1 MRSSFAALALGL
13 ALAVPAAAE
22 EVRIPY
28 EKFVLDNGLT
38 LIVHE
43 DRKAPVVAVSIWYHV
58 GSKDEKPGR
67 TGFAHLF
74 EHLMF
79 QGSEHYNDEYF
90 KPFELV
96 GATDMN
102 GTTWLD
108 RTNYFQTVPKT
119 ALDMALWMES
129 DRMGHLLG
137 VIDQAR
143 LDEQRGVVKNEK
155 RQGENQPYG
164 RVFEALQRASFP
176 EGHPYRWETIGSME
190 DLEAAT
196 LEDVQEW
203 FKTYYGA
210 ANATLVLAGDITAAE
225 ARAKVE
231 QYFGH
236 IPAGPPL
243 SRLEAW
249 VAPRQHSSREV
260 MQDRVARTRIHR
272 TWNVA
277 QRGTADA
284 ELLEVAARIFGQGK
298 TSRLY
303 QRLVY
308 RDQIADSASAYPL
321 IFELSGMFLIQ
332 ADVKAGVDPVVVEKA
347 IDEELAR
354 FLKEGPTKA
363 ELDRAKIEIESDFIR
378 GIEKVGGFAG
388 KAGVLAECEV
398 YDGDPGCYRASL
410 AIQKGSTPAEVRAA
424 AQRWLA
430 QGDHTLLVVPF
441 GQYKT
446 AVAQVDRKAGVPQVA
461 EFPEIDFPRL
471 ERARLK
477 NGIEVVLASRPG
489 VPLIDVELLFAGGS
503 SADRGR
509 PMGTA
514 SFTYGMLDEGAGG
527 LDPLQIAEKAD
538 LLGAQIYAAGGLDVG
553 YAGVSALSARID
565 DSLGL
570 LATLVRQPEFPEKEI
585 ERVRKQWLASIAQE
599 KTQPFGIGLRVLP
612 PLLYGE
618 GHPYA
623 IPFSG
628 SGTEDSIQ
636 SLKREDL
643 VAYHRDFVRPDNAR
657 VLVAGDTTMGAIL
670 PLLEKHFG
678 SWQAPAS
685 PRPALD
691 VPAVAPSAQPRVY
704 LIDRKEAPQTLILA
718 GLLAPSTMAPNAT
731 EIGTMNAILG
741 GSFTSRIN
749 MNLREDK
756 HWSYGAGISM
766 PGARGQRPWFVYAP
780 VQTDKTAESIAE
792 IQREIAEYLGDKPA
806 TAEEIDKIKARDV
819 RSLPGAYETIDAVQG
834 ALRSILQFDRPDD
847 WIQGSK
853 ARIEGQ
859 SAEGIQAAAREVIR
873 PDSLTW
879 VVVGDLSKIEEAV
892 RARQLGAV
900 QVLDENGKP
909 VR

>member
-1 MRSSFAALALGL
+1 MRSLLAPLALGL
-13 ALAVPAAAE
+13 MLAAPLAAE
-22 EVRIPY
+22 EIRIPY

-38 LIVHE
+38 VVVHE

-79 QGSEHYNDEYF
+79 QGSENYNDEYF

-190 DLEAAT
+190 DLSAAT

-203 FKTYYGA
+203 FKAYYGA
-210 ANATLVLAGDITAAE
+210 ANATLVLAGDITAGE

-272 TWNVA
+272 AWNVA

-308 RDQIADSASAYPL
+308 RDQIADSASAYPI
-321 IFELSGMFLIQ
+321 IFELAGMFLIQ
-332 ADVKAGVDPVVVEKA
+332 ADVKAGVDPALVEKA

-398 YDGDPGCYRASL
+398 YDGNPGCYRTSL
-410 AIQKGSTPAEVRAA
+410 AIQKGSTPADVRAA

-441 GQYKT
+441 GQFKT
-446 AVAQVDRKAGVPQVA
+446 AEAQVDRKAGVPQVA
-461 EFPEIDFPRL
+461 EFPEIDFPTL

-477 NGIEVVLASRPG
+477 NGVEVVLASRPG
-489 VPLIDVELLFAGGS
+489 VPLINVELLFAGGS
-503 SADRGR
+503 AADRGR

-538 LLGAQIYAAGGLDVG
+538 LLGAQIYAAGGLDFG
-553 YAGVSALSARID
+553 YAGVSSLSERID
-565 DSLGL
+565 DSLDL
-570 LATLVRQPEFPEKEI
+570 LATLVRKPEFPDKEI

-599 KTQPFGIGLRVLP
+599 KTQPFGVGLRVLP

-636 SLKREDL
+636 SLTRDDL
-643 VAYHRDFVRPDNAR
+643 VAYHRDYVRPDNAR
-657 VLVAGDTTMGAIL
+657 VLVAGDTTMAAIL

-678 SWQAPAS
+678 TWQAPAS
-685 PRPALD
+685 PRPDLD
-691 VPAVAPSAQPRVY
+691 VPVVAQSTQPRVF

-718 GLLAPSTMAPNAT
+718 GLLAPSTMAPNAQ

-756 HWSYGAGISM
+756 HWSYGAGISLS
-766 PGARGQRPWFVYAP
+766 GARGQRPWFVYAP
-780 VQTDKTAESIAE
+780 VQTDKTGESIAE

-806 TAEEIDKIKARDV
+806 TSEEIDKIKARDV
-819 RSLPGAYETIDAVQG
+819 RSLPGAYETIGAVQG
-834 ALRSILQFDRPDD
+834 ALRGILQFDRPDD
-847 WIQGSK
+847 WVQGSK
-853 ARIEGQ
+853 ARVEGQ

-892 RARQLGAV
+892 RARNLGEV

>member
-1 MRSSFAALALGL
+1 LLAPLALGL
-13 ALAVPAAAE
+13 ALAAPLAAE

-38 LIVHE
+38 VVVHE

-79 QGSEHYNDEYF
+79 QGSENYNDEYF

-203 FKTYYGA
+203 FKAYYGA

-272 TWNVA
+272 AWNVA

-308 RDQIADSASAYPL
+308 RDQIADSASAYPI

-332 ADVKAGVDPVVVEKA
+332 ADVKSGVDPAVVEKA

-398 YDGDPGCYRASL
+398 YDGNPGCYRASL

-446 AVAQVDRKAGVPQVA
+446 AEAQVDRKAGVPQVA
-461 EFPEIDFPRL
+461 EFPEIDFPTL

-477 NGIEVVLASRPG
+477 NGVEVVLASRPG
-489 VPLIDVELLFAGGS
+489 VPLINVELLFAGGS

-538 LLGAQIYAAGGLDVG
+538 LLGAQIYAAGGLDFG

-565 DSLGL
+565 DSLDL
-570 LATLVRQPEFPEKEI
+570 LATLVREPEFPEKEI

-691 VPAVAPSAQPRVY
+691 VPAVAQSAQPRVY

-756 HWSYGAGISM
+756 HWSYGAGISLS
-766 PGARGQRPWFVYAP
+766 GARGQRPWFVYAP
-780 VQTDKTAESIAE
+780 VQTDKTGESIAE

-819 RSLPGAYETIDAVQG
+819 RSLPGAYETIGAVQG
-834 ALRSILQFDRPDD
+834 ALRGILQFDRPDD
-847 WIQGSK
+847 WVQGSK
-853 ARIEGQ
+853 ARVEGQ

-892 RARQLGAV
+892 RARNLGEV

>member
-1 MRSSFAALALGL
+1 VRSNFAALALGL
-13 ALAVPAAAE
+13 ALAAPLAAE
-22 EVRIPY
+22 EVWIPY

-43 DRKAPVVAVSIWYHV
+43 DHKAPVVAVSIWYHV

-119 ALDMALWMES
+119 ALDLALWMES

-143 LDEQRGVVKNEK
+143 LDEQRDVVKNEK
-155 RQGENQPYG
+155 RQGENEPYG

-176 EGHPYRWETIGSME
+176 EGHPYRWTTIGSME

-196 LEDVQEW
+196 LEDVHEW

-210 ANATLVLAGDITAAE
+210 ANATLVLAGDITPAE

-231 QYFGH
+231 KYFGH
-236 IPAGPPL
+236 IPPGPPL

-260 MQDRVARTRIHR
+260 MQDRVAQARIYR
-272 TWNVA
+272 SWNVA
-277 QRGTADA
+277 QRGTTDA

-308 RDQIADSASAYPL
+308 RDQIADNAAAYPM
-321 IFELSGMFLIQ
+321 IFELAGMFLIQ
-332 ADVKAGVDPVVVEKA
+332 ADVKVGVDPVVVEQA

-363 ELDRAKIEIESDFIR
+363 ELERAKIEIESDFIR

-398 YDGDPGCYRASL
+398 YDGDPGCYRTSL
-410 AIQKGSTPAEVRAA
+410 AIQKGATPEQVRVA

-446 AVAQVDRKAGVPQVA
+446 AESQVDRKAGVPQVA

-489 VPLIDVELLFAGGS
+489 IPLIHVELLFAGGS

-527 LDPLQIAEKAD
+527 MDALQIAEKAD
-538 LLGAQIYAAGGLDVG
+538 LLGAQIYAASGLDFG
-553 YAGVSALSARID
+553 YVGVSALSARID
-565 DSLGL
+565 DSLDL
-570 LATLVRQPEFPEKEI
+570 LATLVRKPEFPEKEI

-599 KTQPFGIGLRVLP
+599 KTQPFGIGLRLLP

-657 VLVAGDTTMGAIL
+657 VLVAGDTTMAAIL

-678 SWQAPAS
+678 SWRAPAS
-685 PRPALD
+685 PRPAID
-691 VPAVAPSAQPRVY
+691 VPTVALPAQPRVY
-704 LIDRKEAPQTLILA
+704 LIDRKEAPQSLILA

-756 HWSYGAGISM
+756 HWTYGAGISLSN
-766 PGARGQRPWFVYAP
+766 ARGQRPWFVYAP
-780 VQTDKTAESIAE
+780 VQADKTAESIAE
-792 IQREIAEYLGDKPA
+792 IQREIAEYIGDKPA
-806 TAEEIDKIKARDV
+806 TAQEIDKIKARDV
-819 RSLPGAYETIDAVQG
+819 RSLPGAYETVGAVQG
-834 ALRSILQFDRPDD
+834 ALRFILQFDRPDD
-847 WIQGSK
+847 WIQRSK

-859 SAEGIQAAAREVIR
+859 TPEAIRAAAREVIR

-879 VVVGDLSKIEEAV
+879 VVVGDLSKIEGAV
-892 RARQLGAV
+892 RALQLGAV

-909 VR
+909 LR

>member
-1 MRSSFAALALGL
+1 VRSLLAPLALGL
-13 ALAVPAAAE
+13 ALAAPLAAE
-22 EVRIPY
+22 EVRIPH

-38 LIVHE
+38 VVVHE

-79 QGSEHYNDEYF
+79 QGSENYNDEYF

-203 FKTYYGA
+203 FKAYYGA
-210 ANATLVLAGDITAAE
+210 ANATLVLAGDITPAE
-225 ARAKVE
+225 ARVKVE

-272 TWNVA
+272 AWNVA

-308 RDQIADSASAYPL
+308 RDQIADSASAYPI
-321 IFELSGMFLIQ
+321 IFELAGMFLIQ
-332 ADVKAGVDPVVVEKA
+332 ADVKAGVDPAVVEKA

-363 ELDRAKIEIESDFIR
+363 ELDRAKIDVESDFIR

-398 YDGDPGCYRASL
+398 YDGNPGCYRQSL

-446 AVAQVDRKAGVPQVA
+446 AEAQVDRKAGVPQVA
-461 EFPEIDFPRL
+461 DFPEIDFPTL

-477 NGIEVVLASRPG
+477 NGLEVVLASRPG
-489 VPLIDVELLFAGGS
+489 IPLINVELLFAGGS
-503 SADRGR
+503 AADRGR

-538 LLGAQIYAAGGLDVG
+538 LLGAQIYAAGGLDFG
-553 YAGVSALSARID
+553 YAGLSALSARID
-565 DSLGL
+565 DSLDL
-570 LATLVRQPEFPEKEI
+570 LATLVREPEFPEKEI
-585 ERVRKQWLASIAQE
+585 QRVRKQWLASIAQE
-599 KTQPFGIGLRVLP
+599 KTQPFGVGLRVLP

-636 SLKREDL
+636 SLTRDDL
-643 VAYHRDFVRPDNAR
+643 VAYHRDYVRPDNAR
-657 VLVAGDTTMGAIL
+657 VLVAGDTTMAAIL

-678 SWQAPAS
+678 TWQAPAS
-685 PRPALD
+685 PRPALE
-691 VPAVAPSAQPRVY
+691 VQSVELPAQPRVY

-731 EIGTMNAILG
+731 EIGTMNSILG

-756 HWSYGAGISM
+756 HWSYGAGISLS
-766 PGARGQRPWFVYAP
+766 GARGQRPWFVYAP
-780 VQTDKTAESIAE
+780 VQTDKTGESIAE
-792 IQREIAEYLGDKPA
+792 IRREIAEYLGDKPA

-819 RSLPGAYETIDAVQG
+819 RSLPGAYETIGAVQG
-834 ALRSILQFDRPDD
+834 ALRGILQFDRPDD
-847 WIQGSK
+847 WVQGSK
-853 ARIEGQ
+853 ARVEGQ

-892 RARQLGAV
+892 RAQNLGEV